1 MLIRR
6 TRNRRL
12 RELAQRR
19 AGGLEVTLLWDE
31 RSDRLTVTVHDAR
44 TGEFFELGAPPD
56 RALDVFY
63 TRSSTRD
70 GGPAARYAALGWCSA
85 QSTRRSPSPSGAS
98 SSAQ

>member
-1 MLIRR
+1 MRTPDTRPYSAHAIQDPDRKGTTMLIRK

-19 AGGLEVTLLWDE
+19 SGGLEVTLLWDE

-56 RALDVFY
+56 QALDVFY
-63 TRSSTRD
+63 H
-70 GGPAARYAALGWCSA
+70 PFVYV
-85 QSTRRSPSPSGAS
+85 
-98 SSAQ
+98 